1 MSGASGKRRVC
12 TVGFGELLD
21 LLAQHLWQ
29 LGKFRQPLAC
39 SHHRPE
45 CCLKRPERDFP
56 GTRLAKFLP
65 GTAEQKGFLQQLLA
79 SLVFLDGRDKCGV
92 AVANRLQGF
101 EALQLIGSGTT
112 DDVVGDFRYLHFD
125 PQNMC

>member
-79 SLVFLDGRDKCGV
+79 SLVFLDGSDKCGV

-101 EALQLIGSGTT
+101 EAFQLSCLGAM
-112 DDVVGDFRYLHFD
+112 DDVIGDFRYLQFD
-125 PQNMC
+125 PQKMC